1 MDAVAE
7 PIVLRP
13 IDEIAAMPP
22 FSTVPELLHTSAD
35 RGRCE
40 LLPGSQLPASDWYP
54 GAVASKAGDYS
65 PPWWSPDPIIHSSA
79 VHLFRLRDAYYMP
92 AFGVIV
98 TAAGEVMRAS
108 MFQASY
114 RTPDLSLL
122 PAAERR
128 RDETILNVPRAVDS
142 LDRIVVSMPWGA
154 TINYGHFLLDCLPA
168 IALTMQLPEVGAY
181 RFAFPP
187 LEPWQRR
194 HLQLLGVEDAIELDR
209 PIYRVSDLLFTS
221 CLGGFLNSPNVNYR
235 TVRDEQLLRKAPTS
249 LSFERIYISREAH
262 PRRTMR
268 SERRLEERLRQLDF
282 TVVAPEE
289 HTVDEQIDIFRN
301 ADLVVGCAGA
311 AFANVLYCRRDTTV
325 VEITP
330 SRMVTPIT
338 TSGRWVYSLCAIV
351 GCRWRPYYC
360 AHSESVQ
367 TVSVGDGQRREVG
380 FTFDLDIEDLV
391 RYVEGFTASGVAPG

>member
-7 PIVLRP
+7 RIVLRP
-13 IDEIAAMPP
+13 VDEVAVMPL
-22 FSTVPELLHTSAD
+22 FSAPPELLHDHSN

-40 LLPGSQLPASDWYP
+40 LLPASQLPASSWYP
-54 GAVASKAGDYS
+54 EAVGSKGGDFS
-65 PPWWSPDPIIHSSA
+65 PPWWSPDPIIYSSA
-79 VHLFRLRDAYYMP
+79 VQLFRLREAYYLP

-98 TAAGEVMRAS
+98 TAAGQVMRAS
-108 MFQASY
+108 MVQASY

-122 PAAERR
+122 PAAERLG
-128 RDETILNVPRAVDS
+128 DETILNVPREIDE

-168 IALTMQLPEVGAY
+168 IALMIEIPELGAY

-194 HLQLLGVEDAIELDR
+194 HLQLLGVQDPIELDH
-209 PIYRVSDLLFTS
+209 PIYRVSDLVFTS
-221 CLGGFLNSPNVNYR
+221 CLGGFLNAPNVNYR
-235 TVRDEQLLRKAPTS
+235 TVREKQLARKAPTR
-249 LSFERIYISREAH
+249 LSFKRVYITRKGHPSR
-262 PRRTMR
+262 TLL
-268 SERRLEERLRQLDF
+268 SERRLEERLQELDF
-282 TVVAPEE
+282 SVVAPEE
-289 HTVDEQIDIFRN
+289 HTIDEQIDIFRN
-301 ADLVVGCAGA
+301 AELVVGCAGA

-330 SRMVTPIT
+330 SRMVTPVT
-338 TSGRWVYSLCAIV
+338 TSGRWVYNLCAIA

-360 AHSESVQ
+360 TQSESVQ
-367 TVSVGDGQRREVG
+367 TVAVGDGQLREVG

-391 RYVEGFTASGVAPG
+391 RFVEGLAASA